1 MAPIEPERN
10 GLRAI
15 PRGVWVLGF
24 VSLFMDVSSEM
35 IHALLPVYLVAVL
48 GASALT
54 VGFIEGIAEATAMI
68 TKIFSGVLS
77 DWLGRRK
84 LLAAIGYGLSAFTK
98 PIFPLAS
105 TVGWLVAAR
114 FIDRVGK
121 GIRGAP
127 RDALVGELSPQ
138 AVRGASYGLRQS
150 LDTVGAFLGPLAAIA
165 LMVLTSDNYTFVFW
179 VAVIPAFVS
188 FGLMTFGVEE
198 PVRDARKTN
207 SRRLR
212 LRDAKRLPRA
222 FWVVVAATGI
232 LTLARFS
239 EAFLLL
245 KARDVGLA
253 VALVPAVLVVM
264 NIAYALSAYPAG
276 ALSDRLG
283 RGGVLL
289 SGVALLALAD
299 LVLAFAGTLPWMVVG
314 TLIWGLHMGLTQG
327 LLATLVADTAP
338 EDLRG
343 TAFGIFNLAGG
354 VAMLLASVIAGALWD
369 AYGPMTTFLAGA
381 AVTSVAFA
389 WLMVI
394 EWHRGRGRDPDG
406 EATPTGARY

>member
-1 MAPIEPERN
+1 M
-10 GLRAI
+10 
-15 PRGVWVLGF
+15 LGF

-68 TKIFSGVLS
+68 TKIFSGALS

-84 LLAAIGYGLSAFTK
+84 LLAAIGYGLSALTK

-127 RDALVGELSPQ
+127 RDALVAELSPQ

-165 LMVLTSDNYTFVFW
+165 LMALTSDNYTLVFW

-188 FGLMTFGVEE
+188 LGLMTFAVEE
-198 PVRDARKTN
+198 PVRDASDPN
-207 SRRLR
+207 GRRLR
-212 LRDAKRLPRA
+212 LRDAKRLPLA
-222 FWVVVAATGI
+222 FWVVVAATAI
-232 LTLARFS
+232 LSLARFS

-299 LVLAFAGTLPWMVVG
+299 LVLAFAGTLPWMAVG
-314 TLIWGLHMGLTQG
+314 TVIWGFHMGLTQG

-354 VAMLLASVIAGALWD
+354 VALLLASVLAGALWD
-369 AYGPMTTFLAGA
+369 VYGPMTTFLVGA
-381 AVTSVAFA
+381 VVTLVAFT
-389 WLMVI
+389 WLMII
-394 EWHRGRGRDPDG
+394 EWHRDRGRDPDG
-406 EATPTGARY
+406 QARSIFR